1 MSELVIILAALVP
14 TAAYVGL
21 IYWVDRY
28 EKEPIW
34 LLSATFLW
42 GAIPSIFVAI
52 VLNELLSLPF
62 TSLLDGNLADI
73 ASAAIVAPIV
83 EETVK
88 GLALVGIMYFRRRDI
103 DSPLDGIIYG
113 AMVGM
118 GFAMVENYFYFQ
130 GEFASGGYEALGV
143 NVFFRAFVFGLNH
156 ALFSAAFGLSLAY
169 ARLHRSDTIRTF
181 VPMLGW
187 AVAVTLH
194 AVHNATV
201 GLESALCLLA
211 PLTDWGGV
219 LLTVLIVG
227 WALRQEQQWLTEY
240 LKEEVVL
247 GTITFRQ
254 YELASDWSFQRS
266 HLTDLAADWRWIDL
280 RRTRRFLDLCAKLA
294 SQKHHADLHPKDE
307 HADIIHNLRT
317 RIGELGN
324 LI

>member
-1 MSELVIILAALVP
+1 MSEIVILLAALMP

-52 VLNELLSLPF
+52 ILNELFSLPF
-62 TSLLDGNLADI
+62 TSLLDENMADV
-73 ASAAIVAPIV
+73 ASAALIAPLV

-88 GLALVGIMYFRRRDI
+88 GLALIGIMFFRRRDI

-113 AMVGM
+113 AMVGL

-130 GEFASGGYEALGV
+130 GEFESGGYSALGV

-156 ALFSAAFGLSLAY
+156 ALFSAAFGLGLAY
-169 ARLHRSDTIRTF
+169 ARLSRSDATRTF
-181 VPMLGW
+181 APLLGW
-187 AVAVTLH
+187 GIAVTLH
-194 AVHNATV
+194 AIHNATV
-201 GLESALCLLA
+201 GLESALCLVA

-219 LLTVLIVG
+219 LLTILIIG
-227 WALRQEQQWLTEY
+227 WALRQEQMWLTEY

-247 GTITFRQ
+247 GTLTFRQ
-254 YELASDWSFQRS
+254 YELASDWGMQRT
-266 HLTDLAADWRWIDL
+266 HLTNLTAQWRLLEL

-294 SQKHHADLHPKDE
+294 SHKHHADLHPEDE
-307 HADIIHNLRT
+307 HVEIIAQLRSK
-317 RIGELGN
+317 IVELGN
-324 LI
+324 RL